1 MVTSVDDAVKVKV
14 RSLFLD
20 GFDSAPK
27 YSLSATT
34 IVGVGMKEPHGS
46 LSVSSDMDTYLIMS
60 AETERAVI
68 RPHITNAIAINS
80 VFGAQNMPNGRY

>member
-46 LSVSSDMDTYLIMS
+46 LSVSSDMDT
-60 AETERAVI
+60 
-68 RPHITNAIAINS
+68 
-80 VFGAQNMPNGRY
+80 